1 MFRNLKIG
9 SQIGLSFALILLIMA
24 VVALFAL
31 NGLQTGSQSFKIY
44 RGLAR
49 QSVLSGRVPANML
62 IASKVAKDFLKTRKE
77 AHLQVFDIRFR
88 QARDFA
94 EEQVEAMQNA
104 ERRRLSQKLLE
115 SLDDYRDVT
124 EKTFELMRNRDAI
137 LKQQLNPQG
146 TSMRKD
152 LTDIM
157 ISAFEDKDPEAA
169 YEPAFFSRLQAVD

>member
-49 QSVLSGRVPANML
+49 QSVLSGRVQANML

-77 AHLQVFDIRFR
+77 AYLQVFDTRFR

-94 EEQVEAMQNA
+94 EEQFEAMQNA
-104 ERRRLSQKLLE
+104 ERRRLSQRLLE
-115 SLDDYRDVT
+115 SLDDYRD
-124 EKTFELMRNRDAI
+124 R
-137 LKQQLNPQG
+137 
-146 TSMRKD
+146 
-152 LTDIM
+152 
-157 ISAFEDKDPEAA
+157 
-169 YEPAFFSRLQAVD
+169 